1 MSNQHVPY
9 KGTGPALNDVIGG
22 KRSRYVPDVP
32 TMTESGMPAYDQTV
46 SDLWYGVFAPAGTPK
61 AIVDRLNA
69 EIEKVMNTT
78 TVKDRMNTQ
87 GFERLS
93 MTPADFATFLRNDLA
108 KWGKVVKAAGLRSE

>member
-1 MSNQHVPY
+1 
-9 KGTGPALNDVIGG
+9 
-22 KRSRYVPDVP
+22 
-32 TMTESGMPAYDQTV
+32 
-46 SDLWYGVFAPAGTPK
+46 
-61 AIVDRLNA
+61 
-69 EIEKVMNTT
+69 MNTT